1 MGLEMIVQ
9 HAHHRV
15 WAVGFATVTAD
26 CLMFINEVV
35 ALDGLR
41 LVGNSKYL
49 DAARDAKVQG
59 THLTTVVRYCC
70 LLSEVECQVGV
81 VRYMVSYV
89 MVMCKFG
96 TGNTGAVEITRVNSL
111 FICM

>member
-1 MGLEMIVQ
+1 MQ

-35 ALDGLR
+35 ALHGLR

-49 DAARDAKVQG
+49 DAAWGAGRESTGHPLDNRGEV
-59 THLTTVVRYCC
+59 
-70 LLSEVECQVGV
+70 LLPVKRSRMSSG
-81 VRYMVSYV
+81 
-89 MVMCKFG
+89 
-96 TGNTGAVEITRVNSL
+96 
-111 FICM
+111 